1 MPRIITRDKA
11 FHVIKSSKYDGYQ
24 RGPGSM
30 VYKFF
35 DKNFTATFGNKM
47 LSTQEKRLIL
57 KISGWQ
63 KNFTMQFL
71 RNLKMLLIADLT
83 DIELTNRYNN
93 TIRLLLCFFE
103 VLVNM
108 HDLFLLNSK
117 KQSVVVNNAF
127 QRILN
132 GSGRKA
138 NIPGHKPNKIWVD
151 NGSEF
156 CNIIGNHGYMTT
168 I

>member
-1 MPRIITRDKA
+1 
-11 FHVIKSSKYDGYQ
+11 
-24 RGPGSM
+24 
-30 VYKFF
+30 
-35 DKNFTATFGNKM
+35 
-47 LSTQEKRLIL
+47 
-57 KISGWQ
+57 
-63 KNFTMQFL
+63 
-71 RNLKMLLIADLT
+71 MLLIADLT

-103 VLVNM
+103 ILVNM

-138 NIPGHKPNKIWVD
+138 NIPGHKPNKIWAD

>member
-1 MPRIITRDKA
+1 MPRIITRNKA

-24 RGPGSM
+24 SGPGSM
-30 VYKFF
+30 VHKFF
-35 DKNFTATFGNKM
+35 DKNSTATFGNK
-47 LSTQEKRLIL
+47 LLIL

-83 DIELTNRYNN
+83 DIELTNRYN
-93 TIRLLLCFFE
+93 LLLCFTDI
-103 VLVNM
+103 LVNV

-117 KQSVVVNNAF
+117 KQSIVVNNAF

-132 GSGRKA
+132 RSGRKA
-138 NIPGHKPNKIWVD
+138 NIPGHNPNKI
-151 NGSEF
+151 
-156 CNIIGNHGYMTT
+156 
-168 I
+168 

>member
-1 MPRIITRDKA
+1 
-11 FHVIKSSKYDGYQ
+11 
-24 RGPGSM
+24 
-30 VYKFF
+30 
-35 DKNFTATFGNKM
+35 
-47 LSTQEKRLIL
+47 
-57 KISGWQ
+57 
-63 KNFTMQFL
+63 
-71 RNLKMLLIADLT
+71 MLLIADLT

-138 NIPGHKPNKIWVD
+138 NIPGHKPNKI
-151 NGSEF
+151 
-156 CNIIGNHGYMTT
+156 
-168 I
+168 

>member
-1 MPRIITRDKA
+1 MPRIITRNKA

-24 RGPGSM
+24 SGPGSM

-35 DKNFTATFGNKM
+35 DKNSTATFGNKL

-57 KISGWQ
+57 KISGSQ

-83 DIELTNRYNN
+83 DIELTNRYN
-93 TIRLLLCFFE
+93 LLLCFTDI
-103 VLVNM
+103 LVNV

-117 KQSVVVNNAF
+117 KQSIVVNNAF

-132 GSGRKA
+132 RSGRKA
-138 NIPGHKPNKIWVD
+138 NIPGHNPNKI
-151 NGSEF
+151 
-156 CNIIGNHGYMTT
+156 
-168 I
+168 

>member
-1 MPRIITRDKA
+1 MPRIITRNKA

-24 RGPGSM
+24 SGPGSM

-35 DKNFTATFGNKM
+35 DKNSTATFGNK
-47 LSTQEKRLIL
+47 LLIL

-83 DIELTNRYNN
+83 DIELTNRYN
-93 TIRLLLCFFE
+93 LLLCFTDI
-103 VLVNM
+103 LANM

-117 KQSVVVNNAF
+117 KTKYCS
-127 QRILN
+127 
-132 GSGRKA
+132 
-138 NIPGHKPNKIWVD
+138 
-151 NGSEF
+151 
-156 CNIIGNHGYMTT
+156 
-168 I
+168 